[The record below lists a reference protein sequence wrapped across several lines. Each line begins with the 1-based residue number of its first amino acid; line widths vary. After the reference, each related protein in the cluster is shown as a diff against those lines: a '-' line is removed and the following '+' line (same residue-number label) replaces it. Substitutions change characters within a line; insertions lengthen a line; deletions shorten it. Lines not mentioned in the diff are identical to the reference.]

1 MPRYAYVNGRYVP
14 HAQAQVHIED
24 RGYQFADGVYEVIL
38 VHDGR
43 LVDAEPHLDRLDYS
57 LKELRIPRPM
67 ARPALRLVLRE
78 LIDRNGVAAGTVYLQ
93 VTRGVAARD
102 HKFPAPAPARPS
114 LVATTKRQKAAP
126 GAALTAGVAVITQPD
141 IRWRRC
147 DIKSVSLLPNVL
159 GKQAAAEA
167 GAFEA
172 WLVDDDG
179 CITEGSST
187 NAWIVT
193 RAGRLVT
200 RNLSA
205 AILSGITRLSVLQF
219 VQSQGIVFEERRFSV
234 AEAKEAAEAFLT
246 STTSL
251 VLPVTRI
258 DGQAIGD
265 GKPGPLTMKLRA
277 GYLRHLAAPPS

>member
-1 MPRYAYVNGRYVP
+1 MARYAYVNGRYVS
-14 HAQAQVHIED
+14 HAAAQVHIED

-38 VHDGR
+38 IHDGR
-43 LVDAEPHLDRLDYS
+43 LVDEGPHLDRLDNS
-57 LKELRIPRPM
+57 LKALQIPWPM
-67 ARPALRLVLRE
+67 TRPALQMVLRE
-78 LIDRNGVAAGTVYLQ
+78 LIGRNGVATGTIYLQ
-93 VTRGVAARD
+93 VTRGVAPRD
-102 HKFPAPAPARPS
+102 HKFPTAAAPS
-114 LVATTKRQKAAP
+114 FVATTRRSKPTPAAIL
-126 GAALTAGVAVITQPD
+126 AAGVSVITRPD

-179 CITEGSST
+179 NITEGTST

-193 RAGRLVT
+193 RDGRLVT

-205 AILSGITRLSVLQF
+205 TILAGITRLALLELVS
-219 VQSQGIVFEERRFSV
+219 SQGISFVERAFSV
-234 AEAKEAAEAFLT
+234 AEAKGAAEAFLT

-258 DGQAIGD
+258 DGQAVGD
-265 GKPGPLTMKLRA
+265 GKPGPVTTTLRDL
-277 GYLRHLAAPPS
+277 YLSHVAAASA

>member
-38 VHDGR
+38 IHDGR
-43 LVDAEPHLDRLDYS
+43 LIDEEPHLDRLGYS
-57 LKELRIPRPM
+57 LKELRIPWPM
-67 ARPALRLVLRE
+67 ARPALRLVLGE
-78 LIDRNGVAAGTVYLQ
+78 LIVRNGVAHGTVYLQ
-93 VTRGVAARD
+93 VTRGVASRD
-102 HKFPAPAPARPS
+102 HKFPAHATPS
-114 LVATTKRQKAAP
+114 LVVTTKRQKP
-126 GAALTAGVAVITQPD
+126 TPPALAAGVAVITRPD

-147 DIKSVSLLPNVL
+147 DIKSVSLLPNIL

-179 CITEGSST
+179 CVTEGSST

-193 RAGRLVT
+193 RAGHLIT

-219 VQSQGIVFEERRFSV
+219 VQSQGLVFEERRFSV

-265 GKPGPLTMKLRA
+265 GQPGPLTLKLRE
-277 GYLRHLAAPPS
+277 GYLLHLAAPPS

>member
-1 MPRYAYVNGRYVP
+1 MPRYAYVNGRYLP
-14 HAQAQVHIED
+14 HAQARVHIED

-38 VHDGR
+38 IHDGR
-43 LVDAEPHLDRLDYS
+43 FIDEEPHLDRLGYS
-57 LKELRIPRPM
+57 LDELRIPWPM
-67 ARPALRLVLRE
+67 TRAALRLVLRE
-78 LIDRNGVAAGTVYLQ
+78 LIARNGVAHGIVYLQ

-102 HKFPAPAPARPS
+102 HKFPAHATPS
-114 LVATTKRQKAAP
+114 LVATTRRQKPPPAIAP
-126 GAALTAGVAVITQPD
+126 AAGVAVITQPD

-147 DIKSVSLLPNVL
+147 DIKSVSLLPNIL
-159 GKQAAAEA
+159 AKQAAAAA

-172 WLVDDDG
+172 WLVDGDG

-193 RAGRLVT
+193 RAGRLIT

-205 AILSGITRLSVLQF
+205 AILSGITRLSVLQL

-265 GKPGPLTMKLRA
+265 GKPGSLTTKLRDA
-277 GYLRHLAAPPS
+277 YLGHLAAQSS

>member
-1 MPRYAYVNGRYVP
+1 MPRYAYVNGRYLL
-14 HAQAQVHIED
+14 HALARVHVED

-38 VHDGR
+38 IHDGR
-43 LVDAEPHLDRLDYS
+43 LIDEEPHLDRLGYS
-57 LKELRIPRPM
+57 LKELRIPWPM

-78 LIDRNGVAAGTVYLQ
+78 LIVRNGVAHGTVYLQ
-93 VTRGVAARD
+93 VTRGVASRD
-102 HKFPAPAPARPS
+102 HKFPARATPS
-114 LVATTKRQKAAP
+114 LVATTKRQKP
-126 GAALTAGVAVITQPD
+126 TPAALAAGVAVITRPD

-147 DIKSVSLLPNVL
+147 DIKSVSLLPNIL

-179 CITEGSST
+179 RITEGSST

-193 RAGRLVT
+193 PAGRLVT

-205 AILSGITRLSVLQF
+205 AILSGITRLSLLQL
-219 VQSQGIVFEERRFSV
+219 VQSQGIAFEERPFSV

-265 GKPGPLTMKLRA
+265 GKPGPLTMKLRD

>member
-1 MPRYAYVNGRYVP
+1 MPRDAYVNGRYVP
-14 HAQAQVHIED
+14 HSHAQVHIED

-38 VHDGR
+38 IHDGR
-43 LVDAEPHLDRLDYS
+43 LVDEQPHLDRLDYS
-57 LKELRIPRPM
+57 LEALRIPWPM
-67 ARPALRLVLRE
+67 ARAALGLVLRE
-78 LIDRNGVAAGTVYLQ
+78 LIARNSVASGTVYLQ

-102 HKFPAPAPARPS
+102 HKFPARARPS
-114 LVATTKRQKAAP
+114 LVATTKRQK
-126 GAALTAGVAVITQPD
+126 GAGAVASTGVAVITQPD

-147 DIKSVSLLPNVL
+147 DIKSVSLLPNIL
-159 GKQAAAEA
+159 AKQAAAEA

-172 WLVDDDG
+172 WMIDG
-179 CITEGSST
+179 DGFITEGSST

-205 AILSGITRLSVLQF
+205 AILSGITRLSLLQL
-219 VQSQGIVFEERRFSV
+219 VQSQGIEFEERRFSV

-251 VLPVTRI
+251 VLPVTRV
-258 DGQAIGD
+258 DGQVIGD
-265 GKPGPLTMKLRA
+265 GKPGPLTLKLRDN
-277 GYLRHLAAPPS
+277 YLRYLAALPS

>member
-1 MPRYAYVNGRYVP
+1 
-14 HAQAQVHIED
+14 
-24 RGYQFADGVYEVIL
+24 
-38 VHDGR
+38 
-43 LVDAEPHLDRLDYS
+43 
-57 LKELRIPRPM
+57 
-67 ARPALRLVLRE
+67 
-78 LIDRNGVAAGTVYLQ
+78 
-93 VTRGVAARD
+93 
-102 HKFPAPAPARPS
+102 
-114 LVATTKRQKAAP
+114 VATTKRQKPAP
-126 GAALTAGVAVITQPD
+126 AGALSVGVAVITQPD

-147 DIKSVSLLPNVL
+147 DIKSVSLLPNIL

-172 WLVDDDG
+172 WLVDGDG
-179 CITEGSST
+179 FITEGSST

-193 RAGRLVT
+193 RIGRLIT

-205 AILSGITRLSVLQF
+205 AILSGITRLSVLQL

-265 GKPGPLTMKLRA
+265 GKPGPLTLKLRD
-277 GYLRHLAAPPS
+277 GYLRHLAVPPS

>member
-24 RGYQFADGVYEVIL
+24 RGYQFADGVYEVML

-43 LVDAEPHLDRLDYS
+43 LVDEEPHLDRLGYS
-57 LKELRIPRPM
+57 LNALRIPWPI
-67 ARPALRLVLRE
+67 ARTALQLVLRE
-78 LIDRNGVAAGTVYLQ
+78 LICRNGVAAGTVYLQ

-102 HKFPAPAPARPS
+102 HKFPAKARPS
-114 LVATTKRQKAAP
+114 LVATTRRQRPPP
-126 GAALTAGVAVITQPD
+126 GAASTAGVAVITQPD

-205 AILSGITRLSVLQF
+205 AILSGITRLSVLQLLK
-219 VQSQGIVFEERRFSV
+219 SEGIVFEERRFSV

-265 GKPGPLTMKLRA
+265 GQPGPLTMKLRD
-277 GYLRHLAAPPS
+277 GYLRHLAALAS

>member
-1 MPRYAYVNGRYVP
+1 MARYAYVNGRYVP
-14 HAQAQVHIED
+14 HAAAQVHIED

-38 VHDGR
+38 VHNGR
-43 LVDAEPHLDRLDYS
+43 LVDEGPHLDRLDYS
-57 LKELRIPRPM
+57 LKALQIPWPM
-67 ARPALRLVLRE
+67 SRPALQMVLRE
-78 LIDRNGVAAGTVYLQ
+78 LIGRNGVAAGTVYLQ
-93 VTRGVAARD
+93 VTRGVAPRD
-102 HKFPAPAPARPS
+102 HKFPTAAAPS
-114 LVATTKRQKAAP
+114 FVATTRRSKATSATGP
-126 GAALTAGVAVITQPD
+126 AAGVFVITRPD

-167 GAFEA
+167 GAFET
-172 WLVDDDG
+172 WLTDDDG
-179 CITEGSST
+179 DVTEGTST

-193 RAGRLVT
+193 RDGRLVT

-205 AILSGITRLSVLQF
+205 TILAGITRLALLQL
-219 VQSQGIVFEERRFSV
+219 VRSQGISFEERPFSV
-234 AEAKEAAEAFLT
+234 AEAKAAAEAFLT

-265 GKPGPLTMKLRA
+265 GKPGPLTTALRDL
-277 GYLRHLAAPPS
+277 YLRHVEAVSG

>member
-38 VHDGR
+38 IHDGR
-43 LVDAEPHLDRLDYS
+43 LIDEEPHLDRLGYS
-57 LKELRIPRPM
+57 LKELRIPWPM
-67 ARPALRLVLRE
+67 ARPALRLVLGE
-78 LIDRNGVAAGTVYLQ
+78 LIVRNGVAHGTVYLQ
-93 VTRGVAARD
+93 VTRGVASRD
-102 HKFPAPAPARPS
+102 HKFPAHATPS
-114 LVATTKRQKAAP
+114 LVVTTKRQKP
-126 GAALTAGVAVITQPD
+126 TPAALAAGVAVITRPD

-147 DIKSVSLLPNVL
+147 DIKSVSLLPNIL

-179 CITEGSST
+179 CVTEGSST

-193 RAGRLVT
+193 RAGHVIT

-219 VQSQGIVFEERRFSV
+219 VQSHGLVFEERRFSV

-265 GKPGPLTMKLRA
+265 GQPGPLTLKLRE

>member
-38 VHDGR
+38 IHDGR
-43 LVDAEPHLDRLDYS
+43 LIDEEPHLDRLGYS
-57 LKELRIPRPM
+57 LNELRIPWPM
-67 ARPALRLVLRE
+67 ARAALRLVLRE
-78 LIDRNGVAAGTVYLQ
+78 LIARNGVALGIVYLQ

-102 HKFPAPAPARPS
+102 HKFPSQATPS
-114 LVATTKRQKAAP
+114 LVATTKRQKPMSAAML
-126 GAALTAGVAVITQPD
+126 AAGVAVITRPD

-147 DIKSVSLLPNVL
+147 DIKSVSLLPNIL
-159 GKQAAAEA
+159 AKQAAAEA
-167 GAFEA
+167 AAFEA

-179 CITEGSST
+179 CVTEGSST

-193 RAGRLVT
+193 RAGRLIT

-205 AILSGITRLSVLQF
+205 AILSGITRLSVLEF

-251 VLPVTRI
+251 VLPITRI

-265 GKPGPLTMKLRA
+265 GKPGPLTMKLRE
-277 GYLRHLAAPPS
+277 GYQRHLAAPDS

>member
-14 HAQAQVHIED
+14 HAQARVHIED

-38 VHDGR
+38 VHGGR
-43 LVDAEPHLDRLDYS
+43 LVDEEPHLDRLGYS
-57 LKELRIPRPM
+57 LSALRIPWPM
-67 ARPALRLVLRE
+67 ARPALQLVLRE
-78 LIDRNGVAAGTVYLQ
+78 LISRNGVAAGTVYLQ

-102 HKFPAPAPARPS
+102 HKFPAQARPS
-114 LVATTKRQKAAP
+114 LVATTKRQKPAP
-126 GAALTAGVAVITQPD
+126 GGASTAGVAVITQPD

-147 DIKSVSLLPNVL
+147 DIKSVSLLPNIL

-172 WLVDDDG
+172 WLVDDEG
-179 CITEGSST
+179 NITEGSST

-205 AILSGITRLSVLQF
+205 AILSGITRLSVLQLLK
-219 VQSQGIVFEERRFSV
+219 SEGIVFEERRFSV

-265 GKPGPLTMKLRA
+265 GQPGPLTMKLRD
-277 GYLRHLAAPPS
+277 GYLRQLAALSS